1 MLRLRLVYLVI
12 SIGSITFK
20 TIERDMLIVYNHLFN
35 LLDLKQCLFDKKKNI
50 IDLKYSLILEAIEIL
65 ERTGLII
72 FYSLNSAINSTIAII
87 FLSNV
92 SKCS

>member
-20 TIERDMLIVYNHLFN
+20 TIERDMLIVYNQLFN
-35 LLDLKQCLFDKKKNI
+35 LLDLKQCLFDKKKKF

-72 FYSLNSAINSTIAII
+72 FYSFNSAINSTIAII